1 MFGQGSFTIDQNTTP
16 EMLRKKREQ
25 LMAMM
30 PQYGKARYVGE
41 GLGQLAYGI
50 GSGIKTRKMDKYEG
64 ERSKEATDQ
73 YNAAL
78 SGYSPSAGPLS
89 VLGMAPGGTWT
100 PDAPPPSPTDV
111 PQASGGLSFGM
122 GQPDMPQ
129 EGSGG
134 LAFTPPPMTPQQ
146 MIIAGAEARGLDP
159 IDVATAISYETGGT
173 FDPVKGGPT
182 TQWGQHRGLIQFGE
196 PQAQQYGADFS
207 SPDAAMKSQLDPE
220 TGAVWGYLDGTG
232 VKPGMGL
239 DNIYSAIN
247 AGAPGRFNASDAN
260 NGGAPGT
267 VADKVA
273 GMGDHR
279 KKAAEFLG
287 GTWTP
292 AEASAPGMTVSTR
305 GGPQPG
311 GAGPDLQSLIAA
323 ASNPWL
329 TPEQR
334 GMINGLIQQQQGR
347 DNAVWQQQLAQSD
360 PMYQAQLAEAQRAA
374 QPQAPKPIEVGGVLL
389 DPTTYQPIFDSR
401 TPDAPEPFTLGE
413 GQVRYGP
420 DGKIIAEGQPKAPA
434 SPSAV
439 QEYNFY
445 ANQEQQAGRKPLS
458 FNEWDLQG
466 KKAGATSVNVG
477 GAPGDDALR
486 KKLMEGEGTTW
497 SNYLTAGTTSAGMT
511 QDMELLKQVI
521 ELAPQ
526 GPISGRLAQM
536 FPGVSDAAGVFQS
549 VVKRVA
555 PSLRVEGSGSQ
566 SDIEYNGF
574 LQSLPALS
582 NRPEANRAIATFLEA
597 KAKINMERAQAIQ
610 AYQDGT
616 ADAPATRAKIAEID
630 RKSIL
635 SPELKGLL
643 GGMDGG
649 AAVNDDAE
657 YLKSLG
663 LE

>member
-1 MFGQGSFTIDQNTTP
+1 MFGQGAFTIDPNTTP

-30 PQYGKARYVGE
+30 PQYGRAKYVGE

-50 GSGIKTRKMDKYEG
+50 GSGIKGRKMDAFEG
-64 ERSKEATDQ
+64 EKSKAATDQ
-73 YNAAL
+73 YNAAMQ
-78 SGYSPSAGPLS
+78 GYSPASGPLS

-111 PQASGGLSFGM
+111 PQASGGLSFGANA
-122 GQPDMPQ
+122 PAMPQ

-146 MIIAGAEARGLDP
+146 MIIAGAEARGLNP

-207 SPDAAMKSQLDPE
+207 NPQTAMNSQLDPK
-220 TGAVWGYLDGTG
+220 TGAVWNYLDQTG

-247 AGAPGRFNASDAN
+247 AGAPGRMNASDAN
-260 NGGAPGT
+260 NGGAAGT
-267 VADKVA
+267 VAQKVA

-279 KKAAEFLG
+279 AKAAEFLG

-292 AEASAPGMTVSTR
+292 AEGGNTPGLTVSTQGQPSAPQ
-305 GGPQPG
+305 GGG
-311 GAGPDLQSLIAA
+311 DLQALMQAA
-323 ASNPWL
+323 ANPWL

-334 GMINGLIQQQQGR
+334 GVINGMIQQQTGR
-347 DNAVWQQQLAQSD
+347 QDAIWQQQLAQSD
-360 PMYQAQLAEAQRAA
+360 PMYQAQLQAA
-374 QPQAPKPIEVGGVLL
+374 QKKTV
-389 DPTTYQPIFDSR
+389 
-401 TPDAPEPFTLGE
+401 PEQFTLGE
-413 GQVRYGP
+413 GDVRY
-420 DGKIIAEGQPKAPA
+420 DGSGNVVAQGAPKAPPKG
-434 SPSAV
+434 PSQV
-439 QEYNFY
+439 EEYNFY
-445 ANQEQQAGRKPLS
+445 ANQETQAGRKPLS

-566 SDIEYNGF
+566 SDVEYNGF
-574 LQSLPALS
+574 LQSLPSLS
-582 NRPEANRAIATFLEA
+582 NKPEANRAIATFLEA

-635 SPELKGLL
+635 SPELKTLL

-649 AAVNDDAE
+649 AILPADAPPASVDPE
-657 YLKSLG
+657 DWQFMSPEEKALFQ
-663 LE
+663 